1 MTDKN
6 RCRPTLDATIRF
18 SIFVAKAS
26 LPVDLILVRAP
37 RESLLATEGG
47 RAECTQS
54 TVANYRVATS
64 FTRNLSQLGRRPAMP
79 NTTIPIAQFVSVP
92 HCDAMRSAPRCD
104 KANIVKVGFE
114 APAVGK
120 MLGPATQRFGIS

>member
-6 RCRPTLDATIRF
+6 RCRPALDATVRF
-18 SIFVAKAS
+18 SIFVAKAG
-26 LPVDLILVRAP
+26 LPVDLILLVHAP
-37 RESLLATEGG
+37 RESPLATGSR

-79 NTTIPIAQFVSVP
+79 NTTIPVA
-92 HCDAMRSAPRCD
+92 
-104 KANIVKVGFE
+104 
-114 APAVGK
+114 
-120 MLGPATQRFGIS
+120 